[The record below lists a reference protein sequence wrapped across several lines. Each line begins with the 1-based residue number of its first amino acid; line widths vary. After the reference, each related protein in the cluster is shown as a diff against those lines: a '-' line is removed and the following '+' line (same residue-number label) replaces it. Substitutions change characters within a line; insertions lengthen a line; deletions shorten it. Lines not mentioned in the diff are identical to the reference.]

1 VPTNHVTQ
9 TRTDEAGLAVVLA
22 PAGGADSTH
31 PALAVTQTSDG
42 PGVQVVSDSTTSPAV
57 CVSGGTGV
65 AVRATPGARQPV
77 IHLGTDGTL
86 QWGPGTSST
95 DTSIYRSGTGALTLD
110 ADITITGVVTLSG
123 GTTIQRCVW
132 KTADETINNSI
143 ALQDDDDL
151 ALTVVESTA
160 YTLDAMIINS
170 ASTTSDLQLAFTG
183 PAGASLDWVP
193 RGLSTLAA
201 ATVGEVTL
209 AASVI
214 GDAGALVTGT
224 AGVGTKTTTL
234 VTGLLRVGATA
245 GTLQLRW
252 AQGTADATDCVVH
265 EGSYM
270 VLRQVS

>member
-1 VPTNHVTQ
+1 VERRPDRSAVTAHLDPDGGTTN
-9 TRTDEAGLAVVLA
+9 
-22 PAGGADSTH
+22 H
-31 PALAVTQTSDG
+31 PALAVTQTATSG
-42 PGVQVVSDSTTSPAV
+42 TGSGATITTENTTTPALDIA
-57 CVSGGTGV
+57 GGTGLEI
-65 AVRATPGARQPV
+65 RATPGAKRPV
-77 IHLGTDGTL
+77 IHLGADGTL

-123 GTTIQRCVW
+123 GTTIQRCIW
-132 KTADETINNSI
+132 KTSDETINNSA

-151 ALTVVESTA
+151 ALTVVENTA

-170 ASTTSDLQLAFTG
+170 ASTTSDIQLAFTG

-252 AQGTADATDCVVH
+252 AQGTVDATDCVVH